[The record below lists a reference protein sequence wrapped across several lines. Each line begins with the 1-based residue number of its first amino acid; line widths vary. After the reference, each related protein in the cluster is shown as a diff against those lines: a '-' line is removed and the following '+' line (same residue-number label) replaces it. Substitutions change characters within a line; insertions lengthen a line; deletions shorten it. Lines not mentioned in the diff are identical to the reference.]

1 MEPTLPLVTL
11 GLLNTSSEISSSVE
25 KLFIVIFLN
34 KLSYVREKIFLEV
47 SNKNNKIL
55 FVEVFGKNNMLKE
68 SLINNVSK

>member
-1 MEPTLPLVTL
+1 MVTL
-11 GLLNTSSEISSSVE
+11 GLLNTSSEISSVE